1 MPHPAAPRG
10 SARWESPRIPTNASR
25 HAHARRAEQTSCS
38 WQQTQLLRGL
48 QELQQ
53 AQGSGLGLGNQAAG
67 LSVPP
72 AVPMP
77 AFARYGTS
85 FCNLRASAELFN
97 EPLLPAC
104 IHSLLLRLFLFH
116 PLSNNI
122 AFSPML
128 IWDDCGKILKPDIG
142 LAKYSL

>member
-1 MPHPAAPRG
+1 MVALQEVVPHPAAPRG

-85 FCNLRASAELFN
+85 FCNLRASAPCLTSLCYQPAFIHYFSGCSYSIPFLITLHSHQCLFGMTVG
-97 EPLLPAC
+97 
-104 IHSLLLRLFLFH
+104 RF
-116 PLSNNI
+116 
-122 AFSPML
+122 
-128 IWDDCGKILKPDIG
+128 
-142 LAKYSL
+142 